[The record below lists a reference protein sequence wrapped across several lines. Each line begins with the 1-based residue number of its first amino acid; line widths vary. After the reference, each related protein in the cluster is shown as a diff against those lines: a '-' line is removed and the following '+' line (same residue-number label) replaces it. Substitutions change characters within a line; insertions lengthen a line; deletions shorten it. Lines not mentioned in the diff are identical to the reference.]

1 MNDDND
7 VYVCNNFLTQ
17 IEYNALYNVIGSSYM
32 DWYYNDTINFSIDG
46 DDSDYNFQ
54 FTHDIYQFEKSGVL
68 SLQNSEF
75 KLSYKEL
82 IYPILTKLNA
92 KALLRIKFNLNVR
105 TNEIVVGGF
114 HRDLPNISTPYKV
127 AVFYLNTN
135 NGYTLFKCGSKIESV
150 ANRIVIF
157 DGNLEHSGTSCT
169 NQKRRIVLN
178 IDYIDKNEHACMF
191 NRDYGRM

>member
-1 MNDDND
+1 MND
-7 VYVCNNFLTQ
+7 VYVYDNFLTHN
-17 IEYNALYNVIGSSYM
+17 EYDSLYNVFGSSM
-32 DWYYNDTINFSIDG
+32 LDWYYNDTINFSIDG

-54 FTHDIYQFEKSGVL
+54 FTHQIYKFKTSGPPEL
-68 SLQNSEF
+68 PGFNF
-75 KLSYKEL
+75 SYKEL

-92 KALLRIKFNLNVR
+92 KFLLRMKFNLNVR
-105 TNEIVVGGF
+105 TNEIDIGGF
-114 HRDLPNISTPYKV
+114 HQDIPRISTPYKV

-178 IDYIDKNEHACMF
+178 IDYIDKNESL
-191 NRDYGRM
+191 NINYIDKNQS

>member
-1 MNDDND
+1 MND
-7 VYVCNNFLTQ
+7 VYVYDNFLTHN
-17 IEYNALYNVIGSSYM
+17 EYDSLYNVFGSSM
-32 DWYYNDTINFSIDG
+32 LDWYYNDTINFSIDG

-178 IDYIDKNEHACMF
+178 IDYIDKNESL
-191 NRDYGRM
+191 NINYIDKNQS